1 MANSALKF
9 LEGMEAETASGA
21 SVIAKN
27 VTKLAA
33 KSEGVVVGDIAIKS
47 ESIFQ
52 R

>member
-1 MANSALKF
+1 
-9 LEGMEAETASGA
+9 MEAKTASGA